1 MAQQVK
7 TLITKPISELTEIN
21 PQEPHVGRR
30 ELTVVSCPM
39 SPRVCLEC
47 ICPQHPHITM
57 YTFKDEIVLKSSLMF
72 REYVCGNGEKVRKIN
87 GQYFRTQ
94 TKFRHNFN

>member
-21 PQEPHVGRR
+21 PQEPHVDRR
-30 ELTVVSCPM
+30 ELTVVSCPS

-47 ICPQHPHITM
+47 ICPHTHTLQCIH
-57 YTFKDEIVLKSSLMF
+57 LKMQLF
-72 REYVCGNGEKVRKIN
+72 
-87 GQYFRTQ
+87 
-94 TKFRHNFN
+94 